1 MKLNIKSIVYSAILF
16 VCVAIVLEACS
27 HNEDII
33 STDEFSINLK
43 WNKAYQ
49 LETKD
54 KVETGFLWSLSF
66 LGANLP
72 KSSFYKAI
80 SWNNNVLKV
89 NFDDL
94 GFNNQAL
101 TYLAKLIDIF
111 KKTEEYKHT
120 GAIDLG
126 RFIALTLNSSNH
138 YYKITGIANR
148 FNDFKRAK
156 VFDSKQFVSTNSTI
170 SNHDRI
176 ISLPDS
182 NNLDFRKDAYVSHEC
197 NGKLQD
203 GDFTINSFEVA
214 ELMENGQ
221 FRFAVYD
228 TLGNLLTAANGAA
241 GKPSKCLWCH
251 EINIQTLHSEQTDL
265 EGYYSAQQF
274 KYIVLRNTAI
284 LTNYRNTLISDIDFT
299 KKQDHT
305 FAELL
310 YISFME
316 PSAERL
322 ALEWNIS
329 LDEVN
334 KKLVG
339 LSTHVHNEFGY
350 LGQLYFRDEVD
361 KFAPFLSIKPPSSA
375 REKSLYE
382 PNLIN

>member
-1 MKLNIKSIVYSAILF
+1 MKLNIKSIVYSAIFF
-16 VCVAIVLEACS
+16 VCVAIVLEACN
-27 HNEDII
+27 HKQDETFTNE
-33 STDEFSINLK
+33 TSINLK

-49 LETKD
+49 LETKE

-72 KSSFYKAI
+72 KSSFDNAI
-80 SWNNNVLKV
+80 SWNDNVLKV
-89 NFDDL
+89 NFDVL
-94 GFNNQAL
+94 GFNNHAL
-101 TYLAKLIDIF
+101 AYLLKLINIF
-111 KKTEEYKHT
+111 KQSEEYKRR

-126 RFIALTLNSSNH
+126 RFITLTLNSSNH
-138 YYKITGIANR
+138 YYKITGIANSLNN
-148 FNDFKRAK
+148 FIKPK
-156 VFDSKQFVSTNSTI
+156 VFDNKQFVSTNSTI

-176 ISLPDS
+176 IFLPDS
-182 NNLDFRKDAYVSHEC
+182 NNSDFRKDAYVSHEC
-197 NGKLQD
+197 NGKLQN
-203 GDFTINSFEVA
+203 GDSTINSFEVA

-221 FRFAVYD
+221 FRFAIYD

-265 EGYYSAQQF
+265 AGYYSAQQF
-274 KYIVLRNTAI
+274 KYIVLRNTTI
-284 LTNYRNTLISDIDFT
+284 LTNYRNTLVSDIDYT

-329 LDEVN
+329 IDEVN
-334 KKLVG
+334 KKLAG
-339 LSTHVHNEFGY
+339 LPTHIHNEFGY

-361 KFAPFLSIKPPSSA
+361 KYAPFLSVKPPSSA